1 MARGFNYAPGASDDV
16 ELASREDL
24 SRAQI
29 QSLAGGKNSVVREK
43 IAARSDLPLGT
54 MVGLAHDRS
63 AEVRAAIAA
72 NPHATDPILER
83 LASDRNVAVLHGVIA
98 NPAVSRAIVEKLAFH
113 RKDEVR
119 AVAVRRLDSIVD
131 AESAPNLHAP
141 ELRERAEVADVVP
154 LRPTQVSLH
163 EPAPERP
170 TRTAPVR
177 GFKPPAEG

>member
-16 ELASREDL
+16 ELASRAEL

-29 QSLAGGKNSVVREK
+29 QSLAGGKNPVVRER
-43 IAARSDLPLGT
+43 IAGRGDLPLGT

-63 AEVRAAIAA
+63 AEVRAAIAG
-72 NPHATDPILER
+72 NPRATEPILER
-83 LASDRNVAVLHGVIA
+83 LADDRNVAVLQAVIG
-98 NPAVSRAIVEKLAFH
+98 NPVVPSAIVEKLAFH

-119 AVAVRRLDSIVD
+119 SVAVRRLDSIADAVPASVD
-131 AESAPNLHAP
+131 HTP
-141 ELRERAEVADVVP
+141 ELSERARMADVVE
-154 LRPTQVSLH
+154 LRQSQVSLH

-177 GFKPPAEG
+177 GFRPPAEG